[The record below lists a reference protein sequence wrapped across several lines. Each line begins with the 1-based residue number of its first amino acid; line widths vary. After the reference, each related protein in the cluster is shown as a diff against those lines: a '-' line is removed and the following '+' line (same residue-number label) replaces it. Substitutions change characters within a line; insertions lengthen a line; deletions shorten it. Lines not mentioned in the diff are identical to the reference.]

1 MTKYKFKD
9 LPSKETPVKAENV
22 NKLNN
27 LAIDSTIE
35 GHDEEV
41 VLVKTKNLLKFE
53 DTTYTSNGLTASV
66 KNGKITISGTAT
78 ASYFSWW
85 ISDIIN
91 LEELRALPLNKIL
104 TFSLLDIVGTLAKQI
119 FINTEGHNYYYQ
131 PDSTSKYVTK
141 SLVSKITGIQIYFT
155 TTIGT
160 EYNISFSPMLEKG
173 SIAHEFEPY
182 ITSNIKINK
191 NETYEK
197 YTDTINVG
205 VVSNNAGLWVKCS
218 KNKLKM
224 PLTTETKNGVT
235 CKVNDDGTITLN
247 GTSTANTNFRTNG
260 IKIPGSIGDTV
271 TLSGNNLDG
280 IGNIGFK
287 NSYSGTDIY
296 AITPSNSSKTKT
308 LSSNDFPSAT
318 MFDLYILANKTFNN
332 QRMSIMLENGSVAHD
347 FEPYLESSSI
357 KVNNNGGYETVA
369 NKNVYST
376 DEVVVGEYIG
386 KPLYRKVLT
395 GKMGTCTTD
404 GTYGTANNISVSSNI
419 ETIVNLS
426 ATMKIGNQVYPLMYM
441 NNSGRVAKCL
451 FDGGNGVQLTTNGTS
466 FSQQNCTI
474 IVEYTKTTDTTST
487 ASVVSDEPTIDGPTI

>member
-1 MTKYKFKD
+1 MTKMIFKD
-9 LPSKETPVKAENV
+9 LPDKTTPRNAENL

-182 ITSNIKINK
+182 IKSEIDVLNNSEYSKL
-191 NETYEK
+191 
-197 YTDTINVG
+197 TDTVNVG
-205 VVSNNAGLWVKCS
+205 VESNNAGVWIKCS
-218 KNKLKM
+218 KNLLKM
-224 PLTTETKNGVT
+224 PLTTQTKNGIT
-235 CKVNDDGTITLN
+235 CTVNSDGTITLN
-247 GTSTANTNFRTNG
+247 GTSTANTNFRTSN
-260 IKIPGSIGDTV
+260 IQVSSNIGNTV
-271 TLSGNNLDG
+271 TFSGNNLDG

-287 NSYSGTDIY
+287 KASTGSDVFVINSN
-296 AITPSNSSKTKT
+296 TPSKTT
-308 LSSNDFPSAT
+308 SSNDFLTST
-318 MFDLYILANKTFNN
+318 VFDLFIQANKTFNN
-332 QRMSIMLENGSVAHD
+332 QTISVMLENGSVAHD
-347 FEPYLESSSI
+347 FEPYIESPSI
-357 KVNNNGGYETVA
+357 KVNNNGTYKEIYNQEKQKQTSVFLEISSASDLSKLKEGINCVLIKSGVVIGSSISAPNNLRGYLTKNDTSISGFIADWNGANIYYVA
-369 NKNVYST
+369 TN
-376 DEVVVGEYIG
+376 
-386 KPLYRKVLT
+386 
-395 GKMGTCTTD
+395 
-404 GTYGTANNISVSSNI
+404 
-419 ETIVNLS
+419 S
-426 ATMKIGNQVYPLMYM
+426 ATAFN
-441 NNSGRVAKCL
+441 VARK
-451 FDGGNGVQLTTNGTS
+451 F
-466 FSQQNCTI
+466 
-474 IVEYTKTTDTTST
+474 
-487 ASVVSDEPTIDGPTI
+487 